1 MTTHAIT
8 LGRRSRA
15 AVALVT
21 LVGLAAFVWPLVA
34 APRSAAIAHAG
45 DAPIL
50 FAVLVPLLLVVVLAQ
65 LADGDM
71 DAKSIAMLGVLAAV
85 ISALRPLGGGVAG
98 IEPIWAVLILG
109 GRALGPGFGFSLGAV
124 SMFSSALVTG
134 GVGPWL
140 PFQMIAAA
148 WVGLGAGLLP
158 GLRGRRELV
167 MLAAYA
173 ALACLAYG
181 FLLNLW
187 LWPFTSGLPA
197 QVAFIPEAAQM
208 EHLVAWVRFSLIT
221 SLGFDL
227 PRAALTVIAILV
239 AGRPILTAL
248 RRVGRK
254 AAFGAQPTFEPAQ
267 AHVTLDHVPG
277 RMAT

>member
-148 WVGLGAGLLP
+148 WVGMGAGLLP

-197 QVAFIPEAAQM
+197 QVAFIHEAAPM
-208 EHLVAWVRFSLIT
+208 EHLVAWVRFSLVT

-267 AHVTLDHVPG
+267 APVTLDHVPG